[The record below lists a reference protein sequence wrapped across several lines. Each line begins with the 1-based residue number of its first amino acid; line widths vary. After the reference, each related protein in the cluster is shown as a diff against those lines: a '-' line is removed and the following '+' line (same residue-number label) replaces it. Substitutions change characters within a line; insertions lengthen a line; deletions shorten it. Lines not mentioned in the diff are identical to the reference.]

1 MQTAEWHRVS
11 EWTNHRPASNILKNN
26 QAKFKKGVLS
36 VIEWS
41 FLSSFNSFIGSIHAR
56 DSMLTYVASTWTSE
70 RGFTIRFWSLFK
82 FIWRIVNPIWR
93 LVKEIFNYSTG
104 LEDFTHLGA
113 YWYHVYV
120 IIRHAMA
127 ALELDNFEQCLH
139 GYAMFRVKTLRLRL
153 PFYGSLRRDARC
165 TRFLTAQRWLLRTFL
180 RVACDA
186 KSVFPCVELR
196 SWNLLKSIT
205 DTRRYHTWC
214 GRCVTIL
221 DWVYSKEITS
231 KSWMLYNR
239 IFSGHKCFA
248 WCWQWWYEIAML
260 VCAT

>member
-1 MQTAEWHRVS
+1 MQTSEWHRVS
-11 EWTNHRPASNILKNN
+11 EWTNHRPASNILENN
-26 QAKFKKGVLS
+26 QAKFKKGDLS

-41 FLSSFNSFIGSIHAR
+41 FPSSFNSFIGSIHAR

-113 YWYHVYV
+113 YWYNVYV
-120 IIRHAMA
+120 IIRHAIA

-153 PFYGSLRRDARC
+153 PFYGSLRRDARF
-165 TRFLTAQRWLLRTFL
+165 TRFLTALRH
-180 RVACDA
+180 AC
-186 KSVFPCVELR
+186 EL
-196 SWNLLKSIT
+196 SSALQA
-205 DTRRYHTWC
+205 TRKACSHAWKW
-214 GRCVTIL
+214 GV
-221 DWVYSKEITS
+221 
-231 KSWMLYNR
+231 R
-239 IFSGHKCFA
+239 IFSNQLQTLGA
-248 WCWQWWYEIAML
+248 IIPDAVDVL
-260 VCAT
+260 